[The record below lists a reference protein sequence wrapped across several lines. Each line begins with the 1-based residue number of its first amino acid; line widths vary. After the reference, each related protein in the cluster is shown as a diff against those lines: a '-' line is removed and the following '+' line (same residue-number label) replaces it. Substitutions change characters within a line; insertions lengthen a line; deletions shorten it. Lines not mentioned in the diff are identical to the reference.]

1 MPSTDTD
8 ANDLIGWHHGWHWTM
23 MQDVNTIHRCPQ
35 FMIWIS
41 IDIQLKP
48 HDSEAAINITE
59 TTSHCRMFEKFH
71 LF

>member
-1 MPSTDTD
+1 
-8 ANDLIGWHHGWHWTM
+8 M